1 MHFFTFNI
9 TRMKT
14 KIYYKPATLIEEVTR
29 LSNNKIGSEWTYY
42 DFINNL
48 EKNNIDAAT
57 IVDKANAIAVIDGNH
72 GESVMGDNI
81 HFIKTLPETSNLI
94 IDKLAH
100 NNINFDIFTPP
111 VNPLSNITL
120 DFKLYLHRICILYN
134 QFYTYRSM
142 AGMGN
147 AWSRTKSQN
156 NHA

>member
-1 MHFFTFNI
+1 
-9 TRMKT
+9 MKT

-100 NNINFDIFTPP
+100 NNINFDIFTHQ
-111 VNPLSNITL
+111 LIHCLIYHS
-120 DFKLYLHRICILYN
+120 DFKLYLHHICILYN
-134 QFYTYRSM
+134 KFYGYRSM
-142 AGMGN
+142 RWYKY
-147 AWSRTKSQN
+147 AWSRTKSTRS